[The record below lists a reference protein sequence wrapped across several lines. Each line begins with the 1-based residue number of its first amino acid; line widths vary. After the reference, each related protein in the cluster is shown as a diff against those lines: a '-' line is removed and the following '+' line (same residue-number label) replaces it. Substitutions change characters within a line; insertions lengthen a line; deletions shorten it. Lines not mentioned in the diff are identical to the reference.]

1 MEENEEKKVKEV
13 IELVE
18 ENISTNE
25 KIYEK
30 RNCSGDLSL
39 RALSHLRMRSERG
52 EKSCLRNHGGGE
64 RTGERRHRFCRA

>member
-1 MEENEEKKVKEV
+1 MERRVLYDEQLYRE
-13 IELVE
+13 IY
-18 ENISTNE
+18 E

-52 EKSCLRNHGGGE
+52 EKAVYEITAEGSAQESGVIALQGLR
-64 RTGERRHRFCRA
+64 